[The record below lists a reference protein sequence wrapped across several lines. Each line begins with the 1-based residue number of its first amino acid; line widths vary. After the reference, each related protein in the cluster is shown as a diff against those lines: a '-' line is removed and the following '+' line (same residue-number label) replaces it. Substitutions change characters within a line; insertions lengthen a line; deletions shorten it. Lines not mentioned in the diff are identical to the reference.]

1 MLGAAPSLGPS
12 LPPCSS
18 SLCPPWPHL
27 SCPQPP
33 LPSSPQPCTSL
44 WGPGGAAGAHPSP
57 LSLQVRSCANEKRVS
72 MSGMAAGVLSPP
84 CVPSPRTLH
93 NPRMVTLG
101 PRSSQCPAGHP
112 RAAAPRG
119 LGPMKA
125 VLSGAVWPDPD
136 PARDL
141 GVMGHPVWG
150 RGVSPHVACAACRPC
165 AFTACTAHATHWQ
178 CCVQHTLHTQ
188 PLCMHCMPYMCCG
201 HRSCTQCTHC
211 THTLHALSM
220 LQMPWAVHAAPVSTL
235 HVLHTL
241 HRGALPTLCSANTA
255 RAQCVL

>member
-18 SLCPPWPHL
+18 SLCPLRPHL

-57 LSLQVRSCANEKRVS
+57 LSLQVRSCTNEKRVS

-112 RAAAPRG
+112 RAAAPSG

-141 GVMGHPVWG
+141 GVMGHPAWG
-150 RGVSPHVACAACRPC
+150 RGVSPRAMHMWHVL
-165 AFTACTAHATHWQ
+165 HADPVHLLHALHM
-178 CCVQHTLHTQ
+178 QHTGNAVH
-188 PLCMHCMPYMCCG
+188 
-201 HRSCTQCTHC
+201 STHC
-211 THTLHALSM
+211 THSPCACTACLICAVDTGAAHSAHIAHTHCM
-220 LQMPWAVHAAPVSTL
+220 L
-235 HVLHTL
+235 
-241 HRGALPTLCSANTA
+241 
-255 RAQCVL
+255 